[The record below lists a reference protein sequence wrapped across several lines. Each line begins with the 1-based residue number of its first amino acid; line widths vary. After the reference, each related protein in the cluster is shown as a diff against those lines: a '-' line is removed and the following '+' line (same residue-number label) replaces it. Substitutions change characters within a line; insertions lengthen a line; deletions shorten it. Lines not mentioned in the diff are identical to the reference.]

1 MYPNPRTRTA
11 ALLKTAGQLA
21 LAAFIALTVAAI
33 AATAVMHAFEPA
45 RFGLWSGPHMFFF
58 GALDGPNGA
67 RQLTGTLL
75 NMLAITAVLV
85 GTAVCRELLGFAGAR
100 RVAASSAAK
109 R

>member
-45 RFGLWSGPHMFFF
+45 RFGLWSGPHVFFF
-58 GALDGPNGA
+58 GALEGQN
-67 RQLTGTLL
+67 GTLL
-75 NMLAITAVLV
+75 NMLAITALLV

>member
-1 MYPNPRTRTA
+1 MNPTPRNPTTA
-11 ALLKTAGQLA
+11 RLKAAGQLV
-21 LAAFIALTVAAI
+21 LAAFVALTAAAI
-33 AATAVMHAFEPA
+33 AATAVMHALEPA